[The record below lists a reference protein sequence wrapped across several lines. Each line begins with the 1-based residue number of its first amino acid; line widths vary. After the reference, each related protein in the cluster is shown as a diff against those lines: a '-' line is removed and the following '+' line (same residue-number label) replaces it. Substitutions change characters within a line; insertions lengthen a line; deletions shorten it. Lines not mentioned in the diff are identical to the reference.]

1 MTLITE
7 ARADDKLIFVD
18 SSHQRYTQLL
28 SLVVHELRTP
38 ASVVGGYLRMLQLD
52 QTAPMSERQQRM
64 IGEAEKSY
72 QRLVAIVA
80 ELSDIGKLDSGAIV
94 LARQPLDL
102 FSLVE
107 EVAGRVTEA
116 KDRDVQLT
124 VSGPSEGASIT
135 GDVVRLRAALDAV
148 FRAIVRERPGP
159 ASVIAERRLEARDG
173 RPCAMLVVADE
184 ACLQEARDREAAAFD
199 DTRGGLGLGLPLARR
214 VIEGLG
220 GRIWSPA
227 APASQDADRAS
238 DPIARGSAII
248 TFPL

>member
-1 MTLITE
+1 MTLITG

-28 SLVVHELRTP
+28 ALAVHELRTP
-38 ASVVGGYLRMLQLD
+38 ASVVGGYLRMLQMD
-52 QTAPMSERQQRM
+52 HTPPMSERQRRM

-72 QRLVAIVA
+72 ERLVAIVT
-80 ELSDIGKLDSGAIV
+80 ELSDIGKLDSGAID

-102 FSLVE
+102 FSLIGE
-107 EVAGRVTEA
+107 IAGRVTEA

-124 VSGPSEGASIT
+124 LGGPSEGASIT
-135 GDVVRLRAALDAV
+135 GDAVRLREALDAV
-148 FRAIVRERPGP
+148 FRAILRERPGP
-159 ASVIAERRLEARDG
+159 AVVIAERRLETRDG
-173 RPCAMLVVADE
+173 RLCAVLVVADQE
-184 ACLQEARDREAAAFD
+184 HAQEAYDREAGAFD

-227 APASQDADRAS
+227 PSASHQTDGA
-238 DPIARGSAII
+238 DPIARGSVIVA
-248 TFPL
+248 FPL